1 MKKIIANFKMNMNGQ
16 EVKDYLTKLLAKVNG
31 KNEVVVCPPYTSLS
45 IANFLLEG
53 SLIELGAQ
61 NICDEEEG
69 KCTGEISGRMVKD
82 CGASYVIVGHSE
94 RRAKFKENGRTI
106 NKKIKSALKNRLK
119 VILCVGEQLAEKNMG
134 KTKEVIKTQIEEAF
148 KGLYENELENI
159 TIAYEPIWAIGTGN
173 TPQSKDIEAIAKYIR
188 QVICDDFSPKAEK
201 IAVVYGGSVD
211 TKNCS
216 TFAKIKGINGLLVG
230 GASLN
235 VDSFAQITK
244 I

>member
-94 RRAKFKENGRTI
+94 RRSKFKENGRNI

-173 TPQSKDIEAIAKYIR
+173 TPQAKDIEAIAKYIR
-188 QVICDDFSPKAEK
+188 QVICDDFSQKAEK
-201 IAVVYGGSVD
+201 IDIVYGGSVD
-211 TKNCS
+211 VKNCS

-235 VDSFAQITK
+235 VDNFAQITK